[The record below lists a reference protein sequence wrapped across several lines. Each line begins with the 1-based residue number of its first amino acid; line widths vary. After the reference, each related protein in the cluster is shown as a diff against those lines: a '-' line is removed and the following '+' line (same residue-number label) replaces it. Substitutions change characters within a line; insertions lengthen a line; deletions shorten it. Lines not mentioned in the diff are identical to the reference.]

1 MTSNE
6 QLCYNHSMPVDTPST
21 LKAPRG
27 ITVAEAAAALR
38 YSPATI
44 RRMIAAGVP
53 VVVHTVHGQAFH
65 PYEKAWKNRRR
76 SGCAS
81 TRLNGGTTRT
91 QSARSPQRPIFQ

>member
-6 QLCYNHSMPVDTPST
+6 QPCYNHSMPVDPPST

-44 RRMIAAGVP
+44 RRMIAAGELIAWRPRGPRGRRILIDEVSLAALQSTLITTARAAAAP
-53 VVVHTVHGQAFH
+53 TQQALIQGALF
-65 PYEKAWKNRRR
+65 
-76 SGCAS
+76 
-81 TRLNGGTTRT
+81 
-91 QSARSPQRPIFQ
+91 